1 MHNMS
6 LAGKCRIT
14 TDLWQ
19 ENVELLTIQHSGWS
33 DRLLPAVSS
42 YSSQELLQV
51 MHPTQ
56 GVYTSPL
63 PFTGSDPQYNGV
75 LHVAIHREEIGVV
88 SCVSIIKA
96 LIRATFLL

>member
-1 MHNMS
+1 MHNRS

-14 TDLWQ
+14 TDLWR
-19 ENVELLTIQHSGWS
+19 ENVELLTIQHSEWS
-33 DRLLPAVSS
+33 DRLLAVSS
-42 YSSQELLQV
+42 CSSQELLQV

-63 PFTGSDPQYNGV
+63 PFTGSDPLYNGV

-88 SCVSIIKA
+88 RCVSIIKA